1 MANPTLVEQSSA
13 LPDALPPVIT
23 NRQSSQGQGKKQ
35 KSQRTGDPAQSKNT
49 KPILPEHLRRPLTSR
64 IDDILAD
71 PHSMRCQKPCPIC
84 ESVPD
89 DVVDAA
95 LAQWDARARSGEW
108 PITTPAIRAALLV
121 SGIEI
126 RYVHLD
132 QIISHRRWR
141 VLDRLVRDDLKAH
154 NRQRAADAGTL
165 PGPQ

>member
-23 NRQSSQGQGKKQ
+23 NRQSSQGPGKKQ
-35 KSQRTGDPAQSKNT
+35 KSQRTRNPQQET
-49 KPILPEHLRRPLTSR
+49 PKPVLPEHLRRPLAAR
-64 IDDILAD
+64 IDDILAV
-71 PHSMRCQKPCPIC
+71 PHSARCRKPCPIC
-84 ESVPD
+84 ESIPD
-89 DVVDAA
+89 DVTDAA

-108 PITTPAIRAALLV
+108 PITTPVIRAALLA

-154 NRQRAADAGTL
+154 NRQRAADESTL